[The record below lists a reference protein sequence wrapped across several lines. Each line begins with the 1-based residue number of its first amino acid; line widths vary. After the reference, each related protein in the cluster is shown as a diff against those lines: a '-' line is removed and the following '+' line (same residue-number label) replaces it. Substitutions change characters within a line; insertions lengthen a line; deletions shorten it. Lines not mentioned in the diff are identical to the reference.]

1 MKKTIFSGIQ
11 PSGGL
16 HIGNYVGAISQW
28 KAMQD
33 EGVYDLIFC
42 IVDLHAITVAQDPA
56 VLRKNILE
64 LAALY
69 MACGIDPKKSNL
81 FVQSQNP
88 DHPYLGW
95 IFNCVTPMGWMDRMT
110 QYKEKEAKQKERA
123 SLGLYSYPTLMAADI
138 LLYDTHIVP
147 VGEDQRQHV
156 ELARDIAK
164 RFNSQYGE
172 TFVLPQAQI
181 DEGRGRRIMSL
192 QNPSAKMS
200 KSDEDQSGCLYLLD
214 EPDMIVKKIKRAVTD
229 SASTFLAESISD
241 GLDNL
246 LTIFTVVSGRSKD
259 ELIKQYDGRG
269 YGDFKGDLAEQVVAF
284 LSPIQERYAEIVSDS
299 SHVATVLEASAQA
312 VRERSS
318 QKVAQVTKAMGLG
331 L

>member
-1 MKKTIFSGIQ
+1 MKTIFSGIQ

-28 KAMQD
+28 RKLQD
-33 EGVYDLIFC
+33 EGQFDTIFC

-56 VLRKNILE
+56 VLRKNTIE

-69 MACGIDPKKSNL
+69 MACGIDPAKSNL

-95 IFNCVTPMGWMDRMT
+95 IFNCITPMGWMDRMT
-110 QYKEKEAKQKERA
+110 QYKEKEQKQKERA

-164 RFNSQYGE
+164 RFNTQYGE
-172 TFVLPQAQI
+172 TFVLPEARI
-181 DEGRGRRIMSL
+181 DDGRARRIMSL
-192 QNPSAKMS
+192 QNPSSKMS

-214 EPDMIVKKIKRAVTD
+214 SPDVVEKKIKRAVTD
-229 SASTFLAESISD
+229 SATTFSSLHISD
-241 GLDNL
+241 GVDNL
-246 LTIFTVVSGRSKD
+246 LTILEVASGKPKN
-259 ELIKQYDGRG
+259 ELIQLYDGKG
-269 YGDFKGDLAEQVVAF
+269 YGVFKSEVAESIVAF
-284 LSPIQERYAEIVSDS
+284 LAPIQHNYNAIMQDTA
-299 SHVATVLEASAQA
+299 HVTTVLQKSAST

-318 QKVAQVTKAMGLG
+318 KKIAQVVEVMGLG

>member
-33 EGVYDLIFC
+33 EGIYDLIFC

-56 VLRKNILE
+56 VLRKNIVE

-69 MACGIDPKKSNL
+69 MACGIDPNKSNL

-229 SASTFLAESISD
+229 SASTFSAGSISD

-246 LTIFTVVSGRSKD
+246 LTVFTVVSGRSKED
-259 ELIKQYDGRG
+259 LIAQYDGRG
-269 YGDFKGDLAEQVVAF
+269 YGEFKSDLAEQTGAF
-284 LSPIQERYAEIVSDS
+284 LSPIQVRYRDIMSDS
-299 SHVATVLEASAQA
+299 THVATVLEKSAQA

>member
-33 EGVYDLIFC
+33 EGIYDLIFC
-42 IVDLHAITVAQDPA
+42 IVDLHAITVTQDPA
-56 VLRKNILE
+56 VLRKNIVE

-69 MACGIDPKKSNL
+69 MACGINPEKSNL

-214 EPDMIVKKIKRAVTD
+214 EPDMIMKKIKRAVTD
-229 SASTFLAESISD
+229 SASTFSADSISD

-246 LTIFTVVSGRSKD
+246 LTVFTLVSGRSKED
-259 ELIKQYDGRG
+259 LIAQYDGRG
-269 YGDFKGDLAEQVVAF
+269 YGEFKGDLAEQTVAF
-284 LSPIQERYAEIVSDS
+284 LSPIQARYRDIMSDS
-299 SHVATVLEASAQA
+299 THVATVLEKSAQA

>member
-28 KAMQD
+28 KTMQD
-33 EGVYDLIFC
+33 EGIYDLIFC
-42 IVDLHAITVAQDPA
+42 IVDLHAITVTQDPA

-69 MACGIDPKKSNL
+69 LACGIDPKKSNL

-164 RFNSQYGE
+164 RFNTQYGD

-214 EPDMIVKKIKRAVTD
+214 EPDVVVKKIKRAVTD
-229 SASTFLAESISD
+229 SASTFSAGSISD

-246 LTIFTVVSGRSKD
+246 LSIFTVVSGRSKED
-259 ELIKQYDGRG
+259 LIRQYDGRG
-269 YGDFKGDLAEQVVAF
+269 YGEFKEELAEQVVTF
-284 LSPIQERYAEIVSDS
+284 LSPIQARYHDIMSDGARVSS
-299 SHVATVLEASAQA
+299 VLEASAQT

-318 QKVAQVTKAMGLG
+318 KKVAQVTKAMGLG